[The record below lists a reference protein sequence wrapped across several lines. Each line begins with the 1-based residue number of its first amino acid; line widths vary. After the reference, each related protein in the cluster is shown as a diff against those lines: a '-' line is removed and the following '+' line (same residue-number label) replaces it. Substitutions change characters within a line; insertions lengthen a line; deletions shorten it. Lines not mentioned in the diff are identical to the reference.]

1 MIFQD
6 DETRDAWE
14 ELQRSRMERALADSV
29 RAHLPILEKRHVLD
43 LFCGHGRVTA
53 ELLELGALVTAIDD
67 LDEAIAETR
76 RRAPDAAV
84 VQADPHELPLQLR
97 RGRFQVVLLA
107 EALWRVRDL
116 GALLGGAVSAL
127 KRGGMLV
134 IADEHPA
141 AACVDPVDLR
151 WREDYFAIR
160 PTLGELV
167 TAIVATPLA
176 LTGIHELPSSR
187 SRLDQ
192 RIPGELLVIATKP

>member
-1 MIFQD
+1 MVFQD
-6 DETRDAWE
+6 DETREAWE
-14 ELQRSRMERALADSV
+14 EVHRSRLERALADSV
-29 RAHLPILEKRHVLD
+29 RERLPKLDKKHVLD

-67 LDEAIAETR
+67 DDRAIAETR

-116 GALLGGAVSAL
+116 GALLGGAAAAL
-127 KRGGMLV
+127 KKGGMLV
-134 IADEHPA
+134 ISDEHPA

-151 WREDYFAIR
+151 WRGDYFDVR
-160 PTLGELV
+160 PMMGELV
-167 TAIVATPLA
+167 AAIAATPLVLA
-176 LTGIHELPSSR
+176 GMHELPSSR
-187 SRLDQ
+187 TRFDQ